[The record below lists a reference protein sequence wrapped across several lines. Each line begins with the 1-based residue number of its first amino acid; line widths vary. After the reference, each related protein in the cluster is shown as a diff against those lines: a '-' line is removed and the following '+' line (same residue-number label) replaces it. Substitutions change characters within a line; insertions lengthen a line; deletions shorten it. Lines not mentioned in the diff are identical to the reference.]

1 MPAAFFTPV
10 THFHYS
16 YFFTNFGI
24 FRVKI
29 WREWT
34 YILVT
39 NGNWYCSYMTHDSL
53 LQSKLKIFAVGFKKM
68 SKQFKTHQNCQSRS
82 DVSVWLIL
90 HIVHNTPV
98 VLMLSTRGCL
108 SFEFMSKLAK
118 YVSDSAMVFMNLI
131 KGWLNIILSLV
142 KFLQFKID

>member
-39 NGNWYCSYMTHDSL
+39 NGNWYCFYMTHDSL
-53 LQSKLKIFAVGFKKM
+53 FQCKLKIFIAFLK

-98 VLMLSTRGCL
+98 VLMLSIRGCL

-118 YVSDSAMVFMNLI
+118 YVSDSARVFMNLI
-131 KGWLNIILSLV
+131 
-142 KFLQFKID
+142 